1 MTRRS
6 KRNTT
11 TAHRSKRVK
20 ERKTAILPALVAV
33 SGSLAA
39 GQAGALELGELQV
52 QSKLGQPLRAS
63 IAYALGPNEAIN
75 ASCVSIRPTG
85 GGLPSASRATISVAN
100 GVISL
105 TGHTAIREP
114 MMTANLVVNCPY
126 TPHVSRDL
134 MLFLDPTEVVMS
146 ASQTAPIAVPA
157 RPAPVAQSR
166 TEPVVQS
173 KPVATSPIDQASR
186 YRVVPGDSL
195 SAIAG
200 RLQDREIGLQAA
212 MNAIFEANPDAFLSA
227 DPNLLQAG
235 SWLSIPSFAGG
246 VVTLQTVAAVDAP
259 PQEPAD
265 SDFTVIDTTTGTSIY
280 DGADTVSQEPVDEPA
295 ILETAISEMAISEP
309 VIEAG
314 ADDIVEA
321 PVEPAIAPT
330 ESNQDSESKSAYAN
344 LLPGDV
350 IIDDSL
356 VADSATATANG
367 LESATAS
374 PAATSDRPVR
384 GMQIIAA
391 PERAESSWNW
401 LIWVAA
407 GVISAFGAFLIFG
420 QGLRERFGSTPVG
433 ASKPSTRQQSAQGT
447 PRVAPISVDDAQ
459 ISVEEITPAYDDVD
473 FDLSDDSPTEENLAL
488 DADLIAGTGLEQ
500 STDMD
505 VNQDFGFAVTTELD
519 MELPESSA
527 RENESPETDII
538 PPPERT
544 RQEMV
549 IDSEV
554 LPDDSQYEMSVLMDV
569 TKMPNP
575 EDVTERDL
583 KAVAVEDN
591 GQTLISDAYTINKE
605 VDLEVLEKDYEDEY
619 TATLALSKEIEQAA
633 AELSETMDS
642 AGKSSDATSV
652 EMQLTDMAD
661 LDVTSTLE
669 AQNDDL
675 GDDDITAQI
684 EADDKTVEMP
694 AKDRTKAS

>member
-1 MTRRS
+1 M
-6 KRNTT
+6 
-11 TAHRSKRVK
+11 
-20 ERKTAILPALVAV
+20 LPALVAV
-33 SGSLAA
+33 GGTLAA

-63 IAYALGPNEAIN
+63 IAFALGPNEVLE
-75 ASCVSIRPTG
+75 ASCVSIRSTG
-85 GGLPSASRATISVAN
+85 SGLPGALGTSISVAN

-105 TGHTAIREP
+105 TGRTAVREP
-114 MMTANLVVNCPY
+114 ILTANLVVNCPY

-134 MLFLDPTEVVMS
+134 MLFLDPTDVVVF
-146 ASQTAPIAVPA
+146 ANQTAPVAVPA
-157 RPAPVAQSR
+157 RPATAAQAR
-166 TEPVVQS
+166 IEPAVQRE
-173 KPVATSPIDQASR
+173 PVATTPIEQASR

-200 RLQDREIGLQAA
+200 RLQDREIGLQAT
-212 MNAIFEANPDAFLSA
+212 MNAIFEANPDAFLAA

-235 SWLSIPSFAGG
+235 SWLTIPSFAGG
-246 VVTLQTVAAVDAP
+246 VVTPQTVATVDAP
-259 PQEPAD
+259 ANKPAVN
-265 SDFTVIDTTTGTSIY
+265 DFTFGDTTTDTSVY
-280 DGADTVSQEPVDEPA
+280 DGAGTVSQESVDQPAVSQPV
-295 ILETAISEMAISEP
+295 TEP
-309 VIEAG
+309 VTDE
-314 ADDIVEA
+314 IVET
-321 PVEPAIAPT
+321 PVEPAAAPT
-330 ESNQDSESKSAYAN
+330 ESEQVSESQPAYAN

-350 IIDDSL
+350 VVDDNL
-356 VADSATATANG
+356 VADSAANNATSPEPAI
-367 LESATAS
+367 AS
-374 PAATSDRPVR
+374 PSAASDRPVR

-401 LIWVAA
+401 LIWLAA
-407 GVISAFGAFLIFG
+407 GAISVFGAFLILG
-420 QGLRERFGSTPVG
+420 PRLREKFGSTPVG
-433 ASKPSTRQQSAQGT
+433 ASSPSTRPQSAQGT
-447 PRVAPISVDDAQ
+447 PRVAPITIDEGT
-459 ISVEEITPAYDDVD
+459 ISVEEIKPEYDNVD

-488 DADLIAGTGLEQ
+488 DADLFEGTGLEQ
-500 STDMD
+500 SADMD

-538 PPPERT
+538 APPERT

-549 IDSEV
+549 VDSEV

-575 EDVTERDL
+575 DDVTERDL

-591 GQTLISDAYTINKE
+591 GQTLIGDAYTINKE

-619 TATLALSKEIEQAA
+619 TATLALSKEIEEAA
-633 AELSETMDS
+633 AELASTMDS
-642 AGKSSDATSV
+642 VDESGDETSV
-652 EMQLTDMAD
+652 EMQLTDIGD
-661 LDVTSTLE
+661 LDVTSSLE

-684 EADDKTVEMP
+684 DADDKTVEMP